1 MHSISLI
8 LIGVLLIICP
18 YINATTTETTELEE
32 PKILPLTD
40 ALKTT
45 NVDDTKSPFKREVW
59 QEDDREVLIRN
70 ERGTKDNGSGSTSG
84 KKQKSDNNNNNK
96 KDKKEPKNIHKQ
108 QQQHLNKNSDTN
120 SETINTTQETVKKHQ
135 HHQQK
140 HEKNV
145 NNNKKHAST
154 EKPKHK
160 DENSCRY
167 TKGAWT
173 ECDPKT
179 NTRSRTLTLKKGEG
193 SCVQTRTIQKKCKK
207 GKSEKACRY
216 DKGTWGECQPNGE
229 MTRLDKLKSTSDS
242 STCAP
247 TRTMNKKCNK
257 SKQEKQ
263 MKNRN
268 AKEKKQNDRKNRQ

>member
-1 MHSISLI
+1 MHSISLVA
-8 LIGVLLIICP
+8 LGLLLATVCCCP
-18 YINATTTETTELEE
+18 FAAHATTTETIELEE

-40 ALKTT
+40 ALKTSSA
-45 NVDDTKSPFKREVW
+45 NEEEAKSPFKREVW
-59 QEDDREVLIRN
+59 QEDDREVLIRS
-70 ERGTKDNGSGSTSG
+70 ERGTKDNGSGAAA
-84 KKQKSDNNNNNK
+84 SD
-96 KDKKEPKNIHKQ
+96 
-108 QQQHLNKNSDTN
+108 
-120 SETINTTQETVKKHQ
+120 
-135 HHQQK
+135 
-140 HEKNV
+140 
-145 NNNKKHAST
+145 
-154 EKPKHK
+154 
-160 DENSCRY
+160 SCRY

-242 STCAP
+242 ATCAP